1 MDEVRDLRISER
13 MKENVTSWL
22 FLLPSLIFLIMFTL
36 YPMIKT
42 AYLSFFQS
50 DLSTD
55 KPIFIG
61 LKNFKMMM
69 EDEVFR
75 KAFINNIWFAI
86 GTIPTSVALGM
97 VLAILVNRKIKG
109 SALARTFFFYPVVI
123 PMVSAAFIWLFFYTP
138 EYGMINKLLT
148 LFGAGE
154 LNLLGN
160 SSTVLIAIIVM
171 VIWKEAGFFMIFYL
185 AALQN
190 IPKDLIEA
198 SYIDGAS
205 KWIQFRKIVFPLLM
219 PTTIFSFVIAT
230 TNAFKTIDQL
240 VVMTQGGPNNASNLL
255 LYYIYE
261 STFRFMDYGKAAAAT
276 IVVLVIMVVIA
287 AIQFFGTDRKIHYS

>member
-1 MDEVRDLRISER
+1 
-13 MKENVTSWL
+13 MKELGRSKLVKENATAWL

-42 AYLSFFQS
+42 FYMSFFQA
-50 DLSTD
+50 DLSTAE
-55 KPIFIG
+55 PIYLG
-61 LKNFKMMM
+61 LDNFKMML

-75 KAFINNIWFAI
+75 KAFMNNLWFAV
-86 GTIPTSVALGM
+86 GTVPTSVFLG
-97 VLAILVNRKIKG
+97 VLLAILVNRTMLG
-109 SALARTFFFYPVVI
+109 SGLARTFFFYPVVI
-123 PMVSAAFIWLFFYTP
+123 PMVTAAFIWLFFYTP
-138 EYGMINKLLT
+138 EYGMINQLLKM
-148 LFGAGE
+148 FGAGE

-160 SSTVLIAIIVM
+160 SSTALIAIMVL

-190 IPKDLIEA
+190 IPKELIEA

-205 KWIQFRKIVFPLLM
+205 KWMQFRKIVFPLLM
-219 PTTIFSFVIAT
+219 PTTLFSFIIAM
-230 TNAFKTIDQL
+230 TNAFKTVDQL

-261 STFRFMDYGKAAAAT
+261 STFRFMDYGKAATAT
-276 IVVLVIMVVIA
+276 VVVLVMMLVIA

>member
-1 MDEVRDLRISER
+1 MRKGKR
-13 MKENVTSWL
+13 MQENTMAWL
-22 FLLPSLIFLIMFTL
+22 FLLPSLIFLILFTL
-36 YPMIKT
+36 YPIIKT
-42 AYLSFFQS
+42 VYLSFFQS

-55 KPIFIG
+55 RPIYVG
-61 LKNFKMMM
+61 LTNFKMML

-75 KAFINNIWFAI
+75 KAFINNFWFAV
-86 GTIPTSVALGM
+86 GTIPTSVMLGM
-97 VLAILVNRKIKG
+97 LLAILVNRKIKG
-109 SALARTFFFYPVVI
+109 TSLARTAFFYPVVI

-138 EYGMINKLLT
+138 EYGMINQLLHF
-148 LFGAGE
+148 LGIGD

-190 IPKDLIEA
+190 IPKELLEA
-198 SYIDGAS
+198 SHIDGAS
-205 KWIQFRKIVFPLLM
+205 KWMQFWKIVFPLLM
-219 PTTIFSFVIAT
+219 PTTLFSVVIAT

-261 STFRFMDYGKAAAAT
+261 STFRFMDYGKAATAT
-276 IVVLVIMVVIA
+276 VVVLVIMIVIA

>member
-1 MDEVRDLRISER
+1 MA
-13 MKENVTSWL
+13 WL
-22 FLLPSLIFLIMFTL
+22 FLLPSLIFLILFTL
-36 YPMIKT
+36 YPIIKT
-42 AYLSFFQS
+42 VYLSFFQS

-55 KPIFIG
+55 RPIYVG
-61 LKNFKMMM
+61 LTNFKMML

-75 KAFINNIWFAI
+75 KAFINNFWFAV
-86 GTIPTSVALGM
+86 GTIPTSVMLGM
-97 VLAILVNRKIKG
+97 LLAILVNRKIKG
-109 SALARTFFFYPVVI
+109 TSLARTAFFYPVVI

-138 EYGMINKLLT
+138 EYGMINKLLH
-148 LFGAGE
+148 LLGIGD

-190 IPKDLIEA
+190 IPKELLEA
-198 SYIDGAS
+198 SHIDGAS
-205 KWIQFRKIVFPLLM
+205 KWMQFWKIVFPLLM
-219 PTTIFSFVIAT
+219 PTTLFSVVIAT

-261 STFRFMDYGKAAAAT
+261 STFRFMDYGKAATAT
-276 IVVLVIMVVIA
+276 VVVLVIMIVIA

>member
-1 MDEVRDLRISER
+1 MRKGKR
-13 MKENVTSWL
+13 MQENTMAWL
-22 FLLPSLIFLIMFTL
+22 FLLPSLIFLILFTL
-36 YPMIKT
+36 YPIIKT
-42 AYLSFFQS
+42 VYLSFFQS

-55 KPIFIG
+55 RPIYVG
-61 LKNFKMMM
+61 LTNFKMML

-75 KAFINNIWFAI
+75 KAFINSFWFAV
-86 GTIPTSVALGM
+86 GTIPTSVMLGM
-97 VLAILVNRKIKG
+97 LLAILVNRKIKG
-109 SALARTFFFYPVVI
+109 TSLARTAFFYPVVI

-138 EYGMINKLLT
+138 EYGMINQLLHF
-148 LFGAGE
+148 LGIGD

-190 IPKDLIEA
+190 IPIELLEA
-198 SYIDGAS
+198 SHIDGAS
-205 KWIQFRKIVFPLLM
+205 KWMQFRKIVFPLLM
-219 PTTIFSFVIAT
+219 PTTLFSVVIAT

-261 STFRFMDYGKAAAAT
+261 STFRFMDYGKAATAT
-276 IVVLVIMVVIA
+276 VVVLVIMIVIA